1 MTNSKPDSPATT
13 SSSCRIASKKRSL
26 AWPGS
31 PASTGTGPRRGKR
44 WPSSAADRP
53 SLPRSEPT
61 SARATWLPSASMK
74 GRYGIAKADSEHAPL
89 STVMPSPRAREP
101 ASAASLVLPMP
112 ASPASST
119 MPPSPRIAAR
129 SASSSSISS
138 TSLPTRTGLRALT
151 WATMPRILA
160 VVTRPRRQA
169 LQEAELTQQR
179 PLKCGPAPEA
189 KGVAIRGEVGGH
201 GSLQTIFEVPADQ
214 VARLEAC
221 VGQGRI
227 LHRLLAEQRQLLA
240 RAFDETRVIT
250 RHSQVIE
257 EVTIGVERRKALDPG
272 QAPFVGKQGGE
283 LCLVQVVFPHP
294 CFFARFVS
302 DVLPDPELAGCA
314 STLAASLGHSL
325 DVGVL
330 DGENPEHGRL
340 LRAQKRLA
348 FKAQL
353 LEHRAQKNGVG
364 VVRIAGQA
372 PRRLPHGRVLEPV
385 PDALRFQTGRDAA
398 FDHPQHGK
406 RIRTFER

>member
-1 MTNSKPDSPATT
+1 MTSSKPDSPATT

-31 PASTGTGPRRGKR
+31 PASTGAGPRRGKR

-74 GRYGIAKADSEHAPL
+74 GRYGIAIADSEQAPL
-89 STVMPSPRAREP
+89 STVMPSPRAREA
-101 ASAASLVLPMP
+101 ASPASLVLPMP

-129 SASSSSISS
+129 SASSSSVSS
-138 TSLPTRTGLRALT
+138 TSLPTRTGQRALT
-151 WATMPRILA
+151 WATMPRMLA
-160 VVTRPRRQA
+160 VVTGPRRNP
-169 LQEAELTQQR
+169 LQEAELTRQR
-179 PLKCGPAPEA
+179 LLKCHAAAETERI
-189 KGVAIRGEVGGH
+189 AIGGEVGRH
-201 GSLQTIFEVPADQ
+201 RSRQTIFEVPTQ
-214 VARLEAC
+214 QFTRLKASVCER
-221 VGQGRI
+221 RI
-227 LHRLLAEQRQLLA
+227 RLRIEHRQLLA

-257 EVTIGVERRKALDPG
+257 EVTIGVERRKAPDPA
-272 QAPFVGKQGGE
+272 QAPFVRKQGGQ
-283 LCLVQVVFPHP
+283 LCLVQVVLPHP

-302 DVLPDPELAGCA
+302 DVLPAPELAGCA

-398 FDHPQHGK
+398 LDHTQHGQ